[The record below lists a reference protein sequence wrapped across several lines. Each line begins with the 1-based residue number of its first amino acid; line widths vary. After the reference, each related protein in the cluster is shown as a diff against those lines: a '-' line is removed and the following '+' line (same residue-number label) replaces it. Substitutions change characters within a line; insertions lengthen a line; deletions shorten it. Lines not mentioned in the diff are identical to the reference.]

1 MKEILQ
7 PRIWEKRVPGYL
19 FKSDEE
25 VFKKK
30 EEIEMET
37 GGDVVIET
45 DKEKEEVVF
54 KVSRFIK

>member
-7 PRIWEKRVPGYL
+7 PRIWEKRIPGYL

-30 EEIEMET
+30 EEIELMT
-37 GGDVVIET
+37 GGEVRIELDV
-45 DKEKEEVVF
+45 EKMEVVF